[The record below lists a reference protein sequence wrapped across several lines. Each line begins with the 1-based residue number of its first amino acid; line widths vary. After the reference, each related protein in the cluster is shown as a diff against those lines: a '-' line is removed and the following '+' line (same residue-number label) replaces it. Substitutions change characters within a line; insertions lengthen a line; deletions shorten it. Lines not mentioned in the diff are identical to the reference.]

1 MAADTF
7 SRLHRKY
14 GQLDNETKP
23 FTLSVTTSTQLH
35 NTPPT
40 SVEYDDYS
48 MAEDQEKVDYFY
60 SLSEGRYFNN
70 LFMPEESFQSLPNVA
85 NNDSPFDFVRIK
97 FEQQHEAELLSTQA
111 RHQEI
116 YIKKQVKD
124 VLNLICCVKQG
135 KKH

>member
-1 MAADTF
+1 
-7 SRLHRKY
+7 
-14 GQLDNETKP
+14 
-23 FTLSVTTSTQLH
+23 
-35 NTPPT
+35 
-40 SVEYDDYS
+40 

-70 LFMPEESFQSLPNVA
+70 LFMPEESFQNLPNVA

-97 FEQQHEAELLSTQA
+97 IEQQHEAELLSTQA